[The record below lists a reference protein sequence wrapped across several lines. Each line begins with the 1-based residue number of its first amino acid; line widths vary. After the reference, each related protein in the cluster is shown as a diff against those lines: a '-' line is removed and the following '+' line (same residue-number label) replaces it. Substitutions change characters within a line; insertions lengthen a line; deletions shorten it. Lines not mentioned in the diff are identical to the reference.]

1 MKQFVL
7 PVLLPVVSFIS
18 IKIFAPEMESSGM
31 ILLIIIAILAGTI
44 LNSVLFKKEDNEEQ
58 AG

>member
-1 MKQFVL
+1 
-7 PVLLPVVSFIS
+7 
-18 IKIFAPEMESSGM
+18 MESSGM